1 MQVFLRWN
9 DTNALIRPKAQKV
22 YTAILVCFAMF
33 FCNFLAAGPTVAIV
47 DITIDFE
54 GVPPPDPGFP
64 AAIAKVAYFFTT
76 TALLQ
81 GTGNIIWMPLIVK
94 YGRRPV
100 YIISFTCYTAIA
112 IWAGVSK
119 SYASELASRI
129 LMGFFAGAGECV
141 APLTISDI
149 FFLHERGFYMS

>member
-1 MQVFLRWN
+1 LS
-9 DTNALIRPKAQKV
+9 TSIE
-22 YTAILVCFAMF
+22 
-33 FCNFLAAGPTVAIV
+33 
-47 DITIDFE
+47 FE
-54 GVPPPDPGFP
+54 GVPPTQPGFP
-64 AAIAKVAYFFTT
+64 AAIAKIAYFFTT

-81 GTGNIIWMPLIVK
+81 GTGNVFWMPFIIK
-94 YGRRPV
+94 YGRWPV
-100 YIISFTCYTAIA
+100 YIVSFTCYTITA

-149 FFLHERGFYMS
+149 FFLHERGLYMA

>member
-1 MQVFLRWN
+1 L
-9 DTNALIRPKAQKV
+9 
-22 YTAILVCFAMF
+22 
-33 FCNFLAAGPTVAIV
+33 PT
-47 DITIDFE
+47 FS
-54 GVPPPDPGFP
+54 
-64 AAIAKVAYFFTT
+64 AAIARIAYFFTT

-81 GTGNIIWMPLIVK
+81 GTGNLIWMPFIIK

-100 YIISFTCYTAIA
+100 YIISFTCYTVTA

-119 SYASELASRI
+119 TYASELASRV

-149 FFLHERGFYMS
+149 FFLHERGYYMA

>member
-1 MQVFLRWN
+1 
-9 DTNALIRPKAQKV
+9 
-22 YTAILVCFAMF
+22 MF

-47 DITIDFE
+47 DITIGFT
-54 GVPPPDPGFP
+54 GVPPTLPGFP
-64 AAIAKVAYFFTT
+64 AAIAKIAYFFTT

-81 GTGNIIWMPLIVK
+81 GTGNLIWMPLIVK

-100 YIISFTCYTAIA
+100 YIISFICYTITA

-119 SYASELASRI
+119 SYGSELASRI
-129 LMGFFAGAGECV
+129 FMGFFAGAGECV

-149 FFLHERGFYMS
+149 FFLHERGFYMA

>member
-1 MQVFLRWN
+1 
-9 DTNALIRPKAQKV
+9 
-22 YTAILVCFAMF
+22 MF

-47 DITIDFE
+47 DITIDFT
-54 GVPPPDPGFP
+54 GIAPPMPGFP
-64 AAIAKVAYFFTT
+64 GAIAKIAYFFTT

-81 GTGNIIWMPLIVK
+81 GTGNLIWMPFIIK

-100 YIISFTCYTAIA
+100 YIISFIAYTVTA

-149 FFLHERGFYMS
+149 FFLHERGLFMA